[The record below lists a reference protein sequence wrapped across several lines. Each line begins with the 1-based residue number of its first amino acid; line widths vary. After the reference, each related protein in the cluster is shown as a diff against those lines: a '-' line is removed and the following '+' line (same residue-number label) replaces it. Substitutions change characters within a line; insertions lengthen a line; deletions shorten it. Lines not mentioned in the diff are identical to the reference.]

1 MKALALAAIL
11 LLSPLA
17 GLAQS
22 APPAHDFSA
31 AERMG
36 QRLKAIFD
44 SNDWRSDPN
53 KPAERARYYAQLLP
67 TLTKIGDRTTVSLE
81 LANEQLRVGDSPAS
95 VATLENLLQEWQTAN
110 LNPPA
115 VIQEQLHRELALAY
129 LRLGEQQNCL
139 AMHSPTAC
147 LYPLKEGAFHEM
159 KQGATGA
166 IREYTWLLQHA
177 PTSYL
182 YRWLLN
188 LAYQQ
193 LHRYPQ
199 DVPPQWLLD
208 PKSAESDYDI
218 GYFPN
223 VDQLIGIDS
232 VTRSGGALAEDFS
245 GSGLLDIVVSSTG
258 PLDPMHFFRNN
269 GDGTFTDRTKE
280 SGLSAETGGLNMVL
294 TDYNNDGRPDILVTR
309 GAWWG
314 KFGQYPLSLLRNNG
328 DGTFTD
334 VTEAAGLL
342 QDTAH
347 PTQTAAWA
355 DYDGDGWLD
364 LFVSHESRPGDPH
377 PCQLFHNN
385 HDGTFTLVPNANL
398 GDLKSNLGF
407 VKGVTWG
414 DYNRDGRPDLYVAA
428 MEGPSF
434 LFRNDGPA
442 DPAHPDPLHWK
453 FTDVTESAGLGGF
466 RNSFPTWFFDYD
478 NDGWPDIFAGGY
490 SSSSMED
497 IGAYMFGQPNHGAL
511 PHLFHNNHD
520 GTFTDVSKE
529 TRINRALL
537 AMGASF
543 GDLDNDGYLDV
554 YLGTG
559 EPSYESILPNKMF
572 RNNAGHDFQDVTT
585 SGDFGSLQHGHAV
598 AFADFENNGNEDIFE
613 EMGGAYPGDV
623 FWDSMFRNP
632 GHGNHWITLVL
643 EGVQTNRIGY
653 GATIQVNITE
663 NGKKRS
669 IYRSVGS
676 VSSFGGNPF
685 RQHIGIGKATIVD
698 EILVHWPVSG
708 ITDRLTQVPIDRN
721 YHLREGSAHLDQLHW
736 KTYEFGKTKIAPMR
750 PMSMPGMSDEE
761 MKHMDHTTST
771 TPK

>member
-1 MKALALAAIL
+1 MKPSLIAALFLLAAPIL
-11 LLSPLA
+11 P
-17 GLAQS
+17 AQS
-22 APPAHDFSA
+22 APAPTAETSA
-31 AERMG
+31 QRMG
-36 QRLKAIFD
+36 DRLRQIYNA
-44 SNDWRSDPN
+44 NDWKSDPN
-53 KPAERARYYAQLLP
+53 KPAERAHYYAKLLP
-67 TLTKIGDRTTVSLE
+67 SLTKIGDRTTVSLE
-81 LANEQLRVGDSPAS
+81 LANEQLRIGESEAS
-95 VATLENLLQEWQTAN
+95 VKTLEDLLQAWQSAS

-115 VIQEQLHRELALAY
+115 IIQEQLHRELALGY

-139 AMHSPTAC
+139 AMHSANAC
-147 LYPLKEGAFHEM
+147 LYPLKEGAFHEV
-159 KQGATGA
+159 KRGAEGA
-166 IREYTWLLQHA
+166 VREYTWLLNHV
-177 PTSYL
+177 PDSYL

-188 LAYQQ
+188 VAYQQ
-193 LHRYPQ
+193 LHRYPK

-208 PKSAESDYDI
+208 PKTADSEYDI
-218 GYFPN
+218 RYFPN
-223 VDQLIGIDS
+223 VDQLTGIDS
-232 VTRSGGALAEDFS
+232 VTRSGGALVEDFD
-245 GSGLLDIVVSSTG
+245 GDGFLDVVVSSTG
-258 PLDPMHFFRNN
+258 PLDQMHFFHNN

-280 SGLSAETGGLNMVL
+280 AGLLGETGGLNMVL

-314 KFGQYPLSLLRNNG
+314 KYGQYPLSLLRNNG

-342 QDTAH
+342 KDTAH

-364 LFVSHESRPGDPH
+364 LFVSHESKPGDPH

-385 HDGTFTLVPNANL
+385 HDGTFTLVDPANL
-398 GDLKSNLGF
+398 GDLQPNLGF

-414 DYNRDGRPDLYVAA
+414 DYNHDDRPDLYVAA
-428 MEGPSF
+428 MEGRSY

-453 FTDVTESAGLGGF
+453 FTDVTEQAGLGGY

-478 NDGWPDIFAGGY
+478 NDGWLDIFAGGY

-497 IGAYMFGQPNHGAL
+497 VGAFMFGKPNHGSL

-529 TRINRALL
+529 THINRALL
-537 AMGASF
+537 AMGSGF
-543 GDLDNDGYLDV
+543 GDLDNDGYIDI

-559 EPSYESILPNKMF
+559 EPSYESILPNVMF
-572 RNNAGHDFQDVTT
+572 RNNQGKDFQDVTT
-585 SGDFGSLQHGHAV
+585 SGDLGSLQHGHAV
-598 AFADFENNGNEDIFE
+598 AFADIENNGNEDIFE

-623 FWDSMFRNP
+623 FWDSLFKNP
-632 GHGNHWITLVL
+632 GHANHWVTLVL

-653 GATIQVNITE
+653 GATIQVDIVE

-685 RQHIGIGKATIVD
+685 RQHIGVGKATQVQQ
-698 EILVHWPVSG
+698 ILVHWPVSA
-708 ITDRLTQVPIDRN
+708 ITDRLTNVQVDRN
-721 YHLREGSAHLDQLHW
+721 YHLREGSAHLDLLHW
-736 KTYEFGKTKIAPMR
+736 KTYEIGKSKIAPMHT
-750 PMSMPGMSDEE
+750 MEMPGMTMPSPA
-761 MKHMDHTTST
+761 
-771 TPK
+771 PK